1 MQNKKG
7 QVQIGMFISILVIAV
22 IGVTALLATTN
33 DLVADATDTTT
44 VTNES
49 QTATNNTA
57 DTLANAE
64 GNDIVTSSD
73 TITNGSGAVTLTR
86 NSNYT
91 IDYDTGVVTW
101 TNVNNTNY
109 FGTNALVTY
118 QYRDEAFV
126 SDATSR
132 TILDQ
137 LPILVAILILLAVV
151 SYIGFV

>member
-1 MQNKKG
+1 
-7 QVQIGMFISILVIAV
+7 MFISILVIAV